1 MRRSVR
7 MIRSIAQSTTAAKRL
22 VVAHELR
29 AIDRHA
35 AGTHASSASS
45 SHKPDPPRLCTR
57 KVVKSPLGVTRIVR
71 LSPQSTKKLRLDRR
85 PSAKTSKAGAG
96 TFDAGL
102 VSPQTPQKEAIM
114 SADEAQ
120 KKLKR
125 DLEATRN
132 DLRRAA
138 DEIRVKMH
146 LAGMDAKEAWNDIQP
161 RLADFEQ
168 RFDAKADEVTEEL
181 KALGSDI
188 KKRLLNIKAKL
199 K

>member
-1 MRRSVR
+1 
-7 MIRSIAQSTTAAKRL
+7 
-22 VVAHELR
+22 
-29 AIDRHA
+29 
-35 AGTHASSASS
+35 
-45 SHKPDPPRLCTR
+45 
-57 KVVKSPLGVTRIVR
+57 
-71 LSPQSTKKLRLDRR
+71 
-85 PSAKTSKAGAG
+85 
-96 TFDAGL
+96 
-102 VSPQTPQKEAIM
+102 M

-120 KKLKR
+120 KKLKQ
-125 DLEATRN
+125 DLEATRA

-146 LAGMDAKEAWNDIQP
+146 LAGMDAKDAWAEIQP
-161 RLADFEQ
+161 RIEDFER